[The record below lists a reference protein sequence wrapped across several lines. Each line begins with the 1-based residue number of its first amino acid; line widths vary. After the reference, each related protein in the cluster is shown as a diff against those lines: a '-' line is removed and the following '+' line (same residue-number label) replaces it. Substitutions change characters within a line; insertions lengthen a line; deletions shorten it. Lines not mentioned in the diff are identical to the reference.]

1 MRPLGGI
8 VFETLCPAL
17 RNVAADQRSS
27 EDAPDM
33 TPREFHVADIT
44 PAGEV
49 RAAETYE
56 YELLE
61 RIDVAADL
69 IALFSTWL
77 WRSPDSFEV
86 ALPGARLHVRWRA
99 SSETTGVVTL
109 RSDTG
114 EVCSLA
120 ILLSG
125 KDPQAD
131 MITIDVLQ
139 NHLVRQLHD
148 SGFEPGFGLRGLDQ
162 RPLIATLSLLPPAD
176 LRDRGLFALWDRCFA
191 ASFFRKQGLV

>member
-1 MRPLGGI
+1 
-8 VFETLCPAL
+8 
-17 RNVAADQRSS
+17 
-27 EDAPDM
+27 M
-33 TPREFHVADIT
+33 TGRAFHVADIT

-49 RAAETYE
+49 GASQSYQ

-61 RIDVAADL
+61 RIDTAADL
-69 IALFSTWL
+69 ITLFSTWL
-77 WRSPDSFEV
+77 WRSPESFEI

-99 SSETTGVVTL
+99 SSETSGVVTL
-109 RSDTG
+109 RSDTA

-131 MITIDVLQ
+131 TITTDVLQ
-139 NHLVRQLHD
+139 TRMVRQLHD
-148 SGFEPGFGLRGLDQ
+148 SGFEPGFGLRSLDE

-176 LRDRGLFALWDRCFA
+176 PRDRALFALWDRCFA